1 MTDSSPINGAA
12 PAASAVTRIDINL
25 GDRSYPILIGEG
37 LLDQAGEHLKPLLPR
52 GRTVIVTDE
61 NVADLH
67 LERLMI
73 ACQAAGIEAEPIVLP
88 AGEQTKSFPHLE
100 WLTEQLLELG
110 IERKDA
116 IVALGG
122 GVMGDLVGFAAAIL
136 RRGCPF
142 VQIPTTL
149 LSQVDSSVGGKTGI
163 NTPQG
168 KNLVGAFHQ
177 PKLVLI
183 DTEVL
188 DSLPDRELLAGYAE
202 VVKYGLI
209 DDPDFFAW
217 LEENVEDVLS
227 GDPAKRA
234 HAIAVSCRAKARVV
248 EQDEFETKGL
258 RALLNLGHTFGHALE
273 AEKGYSGELLHG
285 EAVALGMVLAFELS
299 VELGLCPADDLERV
313 RRHLSSVG
321 LPTTLA
327 KVGLEGQ
334 GAKLV
339 AHMAQDK
346 KMEAGRLTFILARGI
361 GQSFLARD
369 VDMAQVEA
377 LLNRPSA
384 L

>member
-1 MTDSSPINGAA
+1 MTDTVTDIFRPD
-12 PAASAVTRIDINL
+12 VTRIDINL
-25 GDRSYPILIGEG
+25 GERSYPILIGEG
-37 LLDQAGEHLKPLLPR
+37 LLDTAGDHLAALLPR
-52 GRTVIVTDE
+52 KRTAIVTDE
-61 NVADLH
+61 NVAEQH
-67 LERLMI
+67 LQRLLD
-73 ACQAAGIEAEPIVLP
+73 ACEKAGIDAEPIVLP
-88 AGEQTKSFPHLE
+88 AGESSKSFPHLE
-100 WLTEQLLELG
+100 WLCEQLLEMG

-116 IVALGG
+116 IVAFGG
-122 GVMGDLVGFAAAIL
+122 GVIGDLVGFAASIL

-168 KNLVGAFHQ
+168 KNLIGAFHQ
-177 PKLVLI
+177 PRLVLI
-183 DTEVL
+183 DTGVI
-188 DSLPDRELLAGYAE
+188 DTLPDRELMAGYAE

-209 DDPDFFAW
+209 DDPAFFAW
-217 LEENVEDVLS
+217 LEENVEDVLA
-227 GDPAKRA
+227 GEPAKRA
-234 HAIAVSCRAKARVV
+234 HAIATSCRAKARVV

-273 AEKGYSGELLHG
+273 AEKGYGGDLLHG

-299 VELGLCPADDLERV
+299 VEMGLCPPEDLERV
-313 RRHLSSVG
+313 RNHLALVG

-327 KVGLEGQ
+327 KVGLEGM
-334 GAKLV
+334 GETLV

-361 GQSFLARD
+361 GKSFLERN
-369 VDMAQVEA
+369 VDMEQVKA

-384 L
+384 

>member
-1 MTDSSPINGAA
+1 MTDTVTDIFRPD
-12 PAASAVTRIDINL
+12 VTRIDINL
-25 GDRSYPILIGEG
+25 GERSYPILIGEG
-37 LLDQAGEHLKPLLPR
+37 LLDTAGDHLASLLPR
-52 GRTVIVTDE
+52 KRTAIVTDE
-61 NVADLH
+61 HVAELH
-67 LERLMI
+67 LQRLLD
-73 ACQAAGIEAEPIVLP
+73 ACEKAGISAEPIVLP
-88 AGEQTKSFPHLE
+88 AGESSKSFPHLE
-100 WLTEQLLELG
+100 WLCEQLLELG

-116 IVALGG
+116 IVAFGG
-122 GVMGDLVGFAAAIL
+122 GVIGDLVGFAASIL

-168 KNLVGAFHQ
+168 KNLIGAFHQ

-183 DTEVL
+183 DTGVL
-188 DSLPDRELLAGYAE
+188 DTLPDRELMAGYAE

-234 HAIAVSCRAKARVV
+234 HAIATSCRAKARVV

-273 AEKGYSGELLHG
+273 AEKGYGGDLLHG

-299 VELGLCPADDLERV
+299 VEMGLCPAEDLERV
-313 RRHLSSVG
+313 RRHLATVG
-321 LPTTLA
+321 LPTTL
-327 KVGLEGQ
+327 KQVGLDGMGET
-334 GAKLV
+334 LV

-346 KMEAGRLTFILARGI
+346 KMEGGRLTFILARGI
-361 GQSFLARD
+361 GKSYLDRN
-369 VDMAQVEA
+369 VDMERVKA
-377 LLNRPSA
+377 LLDRPA
-384 L
+384 A

>member
-1 MTDSSPINGAA
+1 MTNTVTDIFRPD
-12 PAASAVTRIDINL
+12 VTRIDINL
-25 GDRSYPILIGEG
+25 GERSYPILIGEG
-37 LLDQAGEHLKPLLPR
+37 LLDTAGDHLAALLPR
-52 GRTVIVTDE
+52 KRTAIVTDE
-61 NVADLH
+61 NVADNH
-67 LERLMI
+67 LQRLLD
-73 ACQAAGIEAEPIVLP
+73 ACEKAGIEAEPIVLP
-88 AGEQTKSFPHLE
+88 AGESSKSFPHLE
-100 WLTEQLLELG
+100 WLCEQLLELG

-116 IVALGG
+116 IIAFGG
-122 GVMGDLVGFAAAIL
+122 GVIGDLVGFAASIL

-168 KNLVGAFHQ
+168 KNLIGAFHQ

-183 DTEVL
+183 DTAVP
-188 DSLPDRELLAGYAE
+188 DTLPDRELMAGYAE

-209 DDPDFFAW
+209 DDPAFFAW

-234 HAIAVSCRAKARVV
+234 HAIATSCRAKARVV

-273 AEKGYSGELLHG
+273 AEKGYGGELLHG
-285 EAVALGMVLAFELS
+285 EGVALGMVLAFELS
-299 VELGLCPADDLERV
+299 VEMGLCPPEDLERV
-313 RRHLSSVG
+313 RNHLASVG

-327 KVGLEGQ
+327 KVGLEGM
-334 GAKLV
+334 GETLV

-361 GQSFLARD
+361 GKSFLERN
-369 VDMAQVEA
+369 VDMEQVKA

-384 L
+384 

>member
-1 MTDSSPINGAA
+1 MTNTVTDIFRPD
-12 PAASAVTRIDINL
+12 VTRIDINL
-25 GDRSYPILIGEG
+25 GERSYPILIGEG
-37 LLDQAGEHLKPLLPR
+37 LLDTAGDHLAALLPR
-52 GRTVIVTDE
+52 KRTAIVTDE
-61 NVADLH
+61 NVADNH
-67 LERLMI
+67 LQRLLD
-73 ACQAAGIEAEPIVLP
+73 ACEKAGIEAEPIVLP
-88 AGEQTKSFPHLE
+88 AGESSKSFPHLE
-100 WLTEQLLELG
+100 WLCEQLLELG

-116 IVALGG
+116 IIAFGG
-122 GVMGDLVGFAAAIL
+122 GVIGDLVGFAASIL

-168 KNLVGAFHQ
+168 KNLIGAFHQ

-183 DTEVL
+183 DTAVL
-188 DSLPDRELLAGYAE
+188 DTLPDRELMAGYAE

-209 DDPDFFAW
+209 DDPAFFAW

-234 HAIAVSCRAKARVV
+234 HAIATSCRAKARVV

-273 AEKGYSGELLHG
+273 AEKGYGGELLHG
-285 EAVALGMVLAFELS
+285 EGVALGMVLAFELS
-299 VELGLCPADDLERV
+299 VEMGLCPPEDLERV
-313 RRHLSSVG
+313 RNHLASVG

-327 KVGLEGQ
+327 KVGLEGM
-334 GAKLV
+334 GETLV

-346 KMEAGRLTFILARGI
+346 KTEAGRLTFILARGI
-361 GQSFLARD
+361 GKSFLERN
-369 VDMAQVEA
+369 VDMEQVKA

-384 L
+384 

>member
-1 MTDSSPINGAA
+1 MTDTVTDIFRPD
-12 PAASAVTRIDINL
+12 VTRIDINL
-25 GDRSYPILIGEG
+25 GERSYPILIGEG
-37 LLDQAGEHLKPLLPR
+37 LLDTAGDHLAALLPR
-52 GRTVIVTDE
+52 KRTAIVTDE
-61 NVADLH
+61 NVAEQH
-67 LERLMI
+67 LQRLLD
-73 ACQAAGIEAEPIVLP
+73 ACEKAGINAEPIVLP
-88 AGEQTKSFPHLE
+88 AGESSKSFPHLE
-100 WLTEQLLELG
+100 WLCEQLLEMG

-116 IVALGG
+116 IVAFGG
-122 GVMGDLVGFAAAIL
+122 GVIGDLVGFAASIL

-168 KNLVGAFHQ
+168 KNLIGAFHQ

-183 DTEVL
+183 DTGVI
-188 DSLPDRELLAGYAE
+188 DTLPDRELMAGYAE

-209 DDPDFFAW
+209 DDPEFFAW
-217 LEENVEDVLS
+217 LEENVEDVLA
-227 GDPAKRA
+227 GEPAKRA
-234 HAIAVSCRAKARVV
+234 HAIATSCRAKARVV

-273 AEKGYSGELLHG
+273 AEKGYGGELLHG

-299 VELGLCPADDLERV
+299 VEMGLCPPEDLERV
-313 RRHLSSVG
+313 RNHLAAVG

-327 KVGLEGQ
+327 KVGLEGM
-334 GAKLV
+334 GETLV

-361 GQSFLARD
+361 GKSFLERN
-369 VDMAQVEA
+369 VDMEQVKA

-384 L
+384 

>member
-1 MTDSSPINGAA
+1 MTDTVTDIFRPD
-12 PAASAVTRIDINL
+12 VTRIDINL
-25 GDRSYPILIGEG
+25 GERSYPILIGEG
-37 LLDQAGEHLKPLLPR
+37 LLDTAGDHLAALLPR
-52 GRTVIVTDE
+52 KRTAIVTDE
-61 NVADLH
+61 NVAEQH
-67 LERLMI
+67 LQRLLD
-73 ACQAAGIEAEPIVLP
+73 ACEKAGIEAEPIVLP
-88 AGEQTKSFPHLE
+88 AGESSKSFPHLE
-100 WLTEQLLELG
+100 WLCEQLLEMG

-116 IVALGG
+116 IVAFGG
-122 GVMGDLVGFAAAIL
+122 GVIGDLVGFAASIL

-168 KNLVGAFHQ
+168 KNLIGAFHQ
-177 PKLVLI
+177 PRLVLI
-183 DTEVL
+183 DTGVI
-188 DSLPDRELLAGYAE
+188 DTLPDRELMAGYAE

-209 DDPDFFAW
+209 DDPAFFAW
-217 LEENVEDVLS
+217 LEENVEDVLA
-227 GDPAKRA
+227 GEPAKRA
-234 HAIAVSCRAKARVV
+234 HAIATSCRAKARVV

-273 AEKGYSGELLHG
+273 AEKGYGGDLLHG

-299 VELGLCPADDLERV
+299 VEMGLCPPEDLERV
-313 RRHLSSVG
+313 RNHLALVG

-327 KVGLEGQ
+327 KVGLEGM
-334 GAKLV
+334 GETLV

-361 GQSFLARD
+361 GKSFLERN
-369 VDMAQVEA
+369 VDMEQVKA

-384 L
+384 